1 MSKEEVKD
9 MSNVFKKTLLIL
21 GVIILISAVA
31 LPLISK
37 VKATNEDLDLNS
49 LIEDGEDNNTT
60 NNTSNNTTGDTS
72 NNTADENTANT
83 NVTIN
88 DKDNKNTSEN
98 TIPKTGVTEDIT
110 VIGFIVVC
118 VGSAV
123 YAYRKVRSYNV

>member
-1 MSKEEVKD
+1 
-9 MSNVFKKTLLIL
+9 MSNVLKKTLLVL

-49 LIEDGEDNNTT
+49 LIDDGD
-60 NNTSNNTTGDTS
+60 
-72 NNTADENTANT
+72 
-83 NVTIN
+83 
-88 DKDNKNTSEN
+88 DNKNTSEN

>member
-1 MSKEEVKD
+1 
-9 MSNVFKKTLLIL
+9 MSNVLKKTLLVL

-49 LIEDGEDNNTT
+49 LIDDGDDNNTAN
-60 NNTSNNTTGDTS
+60 NNTENSSNNTTDG
-72 NNTADENTANT
+72 NTENT
-83 NVTIN
+83 NVTLN

-118 VGSAV
+118 VGSTV

>member
-1 MSKEEVKD
+1 
-9 MSNVFKKTLLIL
+9 MSNVLKKTLLVL

-49 LIEDGEDNNTT
+49 LIDDGDDNNTAN
-60 NNTSNNTTGDTS
+60 NNTENSSNNTTDG
-72 NNTADENTANT
+72 NTENT
-83 NVTIN
+83 NVTLN

-110 VIGFIVVC
+110 VIGFIVVW

>member
-1 MSKEEVKD
+1 
-9 MSNVFKKTLLIL
+9 MSNVLKKTLLVL

-49 LIEDGEDNNTT
+49 LIDDGDDNNTAN
-60 NNTSNNTTGDTS
+60 NNT
-72 NNTADENTANT
+72 ENT
-83 NVTIN
+83 NVTLN

>member
-1 MSKEEVKD
+1 
-9 MSNVFKKTLLIL
+9 MSNVLKKTLLVL
-21 GVIILISAVA
+21 GVIMLISAVA

-49 LIEDGEDNNTT
+49 LIDDGGDNNTEDS
-60 NNTSNNTTGDTS
+60 SNNTT
-72 NNTADENTANT
+72 DENAANT

>member
-1 MSKEEVKD
+1 
-9 MSNVFKKTLLIL
+9 MSNVLKKTLLVL
-21 GVIILISAVA
+21 GVIILISVVA

-49 LIEDGEDNNTT
+49 LIDDGDDNNTAN
-60 NNTSNNTTGDTS
+60 NNTENSSNNTTDG
-72 NNTADENTANT
+72 NTENT
-83 NVTIN
+83 NVTLN

>member
-1 MSKEEVKD
+1 
-9 MSNVFKKTLLIL
+9 MSNVLKKTLLVL

-49 LIEDGEDNNTT
+49 LIDDGDDN
-60 NNTSNNTTGDTS
+60 
-72 NNTADENTANT
+72 
-83 NVTIN
+83 
-88 DKDNKNTSEN
+88 NTSEN

-123 YAYRKVRSYNV
+123 YAYRKVKSYNV

>member
-1 MSKEEVKD
+1 
-9 MSNVFKKTLLIL
+9 MSNVLKKTLLVL

-49 LIEDGEDNNTT
+49 LIDDGDDNNTAN
-60 NNTSNNTTGDTS
+60 NNTENSSNNTTDG
-72 NNTADENTANT
+72 NT
-83 NVTIN
+83 
-88 DKDNKNTSEN
+88 EN

-123 YAYRKVRSYNV
+123 YAYRKVKSYNV

>member
-1 MSKEEVKD
+1 
-9 MSNVFKKTLLIL
+9 MSNVLKKTLLVL

-49 LIEDGEDNNTT
+49 LIDDGDDNNTAN
-60 NNTSNNTTGDTS
+60 NNTENSSNNTTDG
-72 NNTADENTANT
+72 
-83 NVTIN
+83 
-88 DKDNKNTSEN
+88 N

>member
-1 MSKEEVKD
+1 
-9 MSNVFKKTLLIL
+9 MSNVLKKTLLVL

-49 LIEDGEDNNTT
+49 LIDDGDDNNTAN
-60 NNTSNNTTGDTS
+60 NNTENSSNNTTDG
-72 NNTADENTANT
+72 NTENT
-83 NVTIN
+83 NVTLN
-88 DKDNKNTSEN
+88 DKDNKN
-98 TIPKTGVTEDIT
+98 TGVTEDIT

>member
-9 MSNVFKKTLLIL
+9 MSNVLKKTLLVL

-49 LIEDGEDNNTT
+49 LIDDGDDNNTAN
-60 NNTSNNTTGDTS
+60 NNTENSSNNTTDG
-72 NNTADENTANT
+72 
-83 NVTIN
+83 
-88 DKDNKNTSEN
+88 N

>member
-1 MSKEEVKD
+1 
-9 MSNVFKKTLLIL
+9 MSNVLKKTLLVL

-49 LIEDGEDNNTT
+49 LIDDGDDNNTAN
-60 NNTSNNTTGDTS
+60 NNT
-72 NNTADENTANT
+72 
-83 NVTIN
+83 
-88 DKDNKNTSEN
+88 EN